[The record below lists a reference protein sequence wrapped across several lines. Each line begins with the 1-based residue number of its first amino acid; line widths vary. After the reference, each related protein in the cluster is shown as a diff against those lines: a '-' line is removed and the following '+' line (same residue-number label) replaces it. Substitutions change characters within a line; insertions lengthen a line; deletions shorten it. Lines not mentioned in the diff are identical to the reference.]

1 MEPSGNLIVVGE
13 GGLRGSIDPATQSLD
28 QEAQVLVRMNNG
40 QQVMVPVDLLD
51 WQPDGTY
58 YLPLSLEQLEA
69 QQAGWETT
77 TSLVV
82 PVIAEELHVRK
93 RQYKSG
99 GVRISKRV
107 RRHEELVDEPGY
119 RERIEV
125 DRVRVNEFIDAPA
138 QVHYDGDTMVV
149 PLMEEV
155 YVVEKRLLLK
165 EEVRITKYR
174 EEIRRPQKVSL
185 RSEEVQIEEI
195 DLDELNQEEI

>member
-1 MEPSGNLIVVGE
+1 MIPSGNVIVIGE
-13 GGLRGSIDPATQSLD
+13 GGLRGSIDTTTQSLD
-28 QEAQVLVRMNNG
+28 QEDQVLVRMDNG
-40 QQVMVPVDLLD
+40 QQVLVPVDLLN
-51 WQPDGTY
+51 WQTDGTY

-69 QQAGWETT
+69 QQAERSTT
-77 TSLVV
+77 TYMVI
-82 PVIAEELHVRK
+82 PVIAEELHVKK

-107 RRHEELVDEPGY
+107 REREEIVDEPGY
-119 RERIEV
+119 QERVEV

-138 QVHYDGDTMVV
+138 QVRYEGDTMVV

-174 EEIRRPQKVSL
+174 EEVRRPQKVSL
-185 RSEEVQIEEI
+185 RTEEVQIEEI
-195 DLDELNQEEI
+195 DPDELNQEEI